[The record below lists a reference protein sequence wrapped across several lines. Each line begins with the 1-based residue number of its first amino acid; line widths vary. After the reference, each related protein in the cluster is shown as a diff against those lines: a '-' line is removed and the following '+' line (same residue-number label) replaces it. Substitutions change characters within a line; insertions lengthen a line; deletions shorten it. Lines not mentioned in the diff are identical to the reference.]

1 MYRFGT
7 QYKEVYRPVESSV
20 QKRPRRYLRSRIT
33 RKLIL
38 DTALEVFLVEG
49 YAKTTIAKISQQA
62 KVGYGTV
69 YSHFKGKDDI
79 LNKVVDNVLSEFYN
93 LLEVPFAPTTL
104 REARN
109 AYYELVLTSFRL
121 AEQHRPIMKVY
132 QEALGQSA
140 SIEAHWQ
147 SVIDQFIKSSAH
159 SFTYAQEKKLASKF
173 DIQVVAKAYILLV
186 DRFIWEVVN
195 EQEKDLEHI
204 ANTIIEMLFHGFFNL
219 NSKAGKS
226 K

>member
-1 MYRFGT
+1 MENKTPR
-7 QYKEVYRPVESSV
+7 
-20 QKRPRRYLRSRIT
+20 RPRRYLRSRIT

-38 DTALEVFLVEG
+38 DTALDVFLNEG

-79 LNKVVDNVLSEFYN
+79 LNKVVDNVLDEFYN
-93 LLEVPFAPTTL
+93 LLEVPFAPETQE
-104 REARN
+104 EARN

-132 QEALGQSA
+132 QEALGQSD
-140 SIEAHWQ
+140 SIADHWQ
-147 SVIDQFIKSSAH
+147 SIIDQFIKSSAR
-159 SFTYAQEKKLASKF
+159 SFEYSQEKGLAKEF
-173 DIQVVAKAYILLV
+173 DIQVGAKAYILLV

-195 EQEKDLEHI
+195 EQEDNLEHI
-204 ANTIIEMLFHGFFNL
+204 TSTIMDLLFHGFFKL
-219 NSKAGKS
+219 ER
-226 K
+226 